1 MFTKTVFTPTWFTQL
16 RIRSRSWRPTWG
28 LWEGSWVSQVDL
40 MSPLGGVLGL
50 PMTAWEI
57 QPQAPIVFSVHCAA
71 QDHPGRTHE
80 IAHPRKHGSRF
91 GIVGTLLAALTTR
104 GRKYEWKWH
113 QNESKMVPLKT
124 QIYMVK

>member
-1 MFTKTVFTPTWFTQL
+1 
-16 RIRSRSWRPTWG
+16 
-28 LWEGSWVSQVDL
+28 

-80 IAHPRKHGSRF
+80 TAHPRKHGSRF
-91 GIVGTLLAALTTR
+91 GIVGTVLAALATR